1 MSDTPEVA
9 MTDSERELVT
19 ERAPARKKLW
29 AFIQDD
35 MRYCNCRKGGGGIH
49 DPGPGC
55 FAWDMGEKAATER
68 IARFAEH
75 EATRLERRDD
85 NYGVLAAVALDNFA
99 HAIRDGRRIDPEGE
113 LR

>member
-35 MRYCNCRKGGGGIH
+35 MIVIGFRKFGEPVAYFSGDDEGI
-49 DPGPGC
+49 DT
-55 FAWDMGEKAATER
+55 ANTLV
-68 IARFAEH
+68 
-75 EATRLERRDD
+75 RLWNREFD
-85 NYGVLAAVALDNFA
+85 NA
-99 HAIRDGRRIDPEGE
+99 
-113 LR
+113 

>member
-1 MSDTPEVA
+1 MGA
-9 MTDSERELVT
+9 SERCTACKL
-19 ERAPARKKLW
+19 RAE
-29 AFIQDD
+29 
-35 MRYCNCRKGGGGIH
+35 
-49 DPGPGC
+49 
-55 FAWDMGEKAATER
+55 GEKAATER

>member
-1 MSDTPEVA
+1 
-9 MTDSERELVT
+9 MTDR
-19 ERAPARKKLW
+19 
-29 AFIQDD
+29 QDD
-35 MRYCNCRKGGGGIH
+35 LPPHTCRQN
-49 DPGPGC
+49 GPGNGEC
-55 FAWDMGEKAATER
+55 YPCVFAEGEKAATER